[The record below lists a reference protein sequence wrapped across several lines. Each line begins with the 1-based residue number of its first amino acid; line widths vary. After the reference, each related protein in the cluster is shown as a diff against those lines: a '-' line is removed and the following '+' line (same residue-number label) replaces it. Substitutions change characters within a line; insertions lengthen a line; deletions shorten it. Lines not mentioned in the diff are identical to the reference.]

1 MDRNKEIFEESK
13 KYMPGG
19 VNSPVRSFGSVGINP
34 PVIKSGKGAM
44 IKDEN
49 GNEYIDFVLAWGP
62 MILGHCD
69 EDVVEAIKKT
79 SEESIAFG
87 ASTKLELD
95 LAKLLCETLDNVDMI
110 RMVNSGTEATMS
122 AVKLARGYTKKD
134 KIIKF
139 AGCYHGH
146 FDGFLI
152 EAGSGV
158 LTEGIPGCLGV
169 PEESIKNTLI
179 GIYNDEKQVE
189 ELFEKYGNDIAGI
202 IIEPVAGNMGVV
214 KCDPK
219 FMRKLRELCDKYG
232 ALLIFDEVMCG
243 FRVAYKGAQ
252 TLFDVKPDLVTYAK
266 IMGGGLPCGAYGG
279 RREIMENLSPL
290 GGVYQAGTM
299 SGNPIVMSAGLAT
312 VKKLYEN
319 PSYYNHIEKI
329 GSKLEKG
336 VLEIAKKKGLGLVV
350 NRQGGMMTL
359 FFTDLKEVKCY
370 DDVKTCDGERF
381 KRYFLH
387 MLNKGFNIPPSQFE
401 AMFLSVKH
409 TEEHIKSFK
418 SMLIFRYI
426 FKKRLNLI
434 GSFITNL
441 IYLYVFVLEIF
452 FLIKI
457 FIYL

>member
-1 MDRNKEIFEESK
+1 MNMDRNKEIFEESK

-19 VNSPVRSFGSVGINP
+19 VNSPVRSFGSIGINP

-95 LAKLLCETLDNVDMI
+95 LAKILCETLDNVDMI

-319 PSYYNHIEKI
+319 PSYYDHIEKI

-409 TEEHIKSFK
+409 TEEHIDKFLEAFESFE
-418 SMLIFRYI
+418 
-426 FKKRLNLI
+426 
-434 GSFITNL
+434 G
-441 IYLYVFVLEIF
+441 
-452 FLIKI
+452 
-457 FIYL
+457 

>member
-34 PVIKSGKGAM
+34 PVIKSGKGVM

-319 PSYYNHIEKI
+319 PSYYDHIEKI

-336 VLEIAKKKGLGLVV
+336 ILEIAKKKGLGLVV

-409 TEEHIKSFK
+409 TEEHIDKFLEAFESFE
-418 SMLIFRYI
+418 
-426 FKKRLNLI
+426 
-434 GSFITNL
+434 
-441 IYLYVFVLEIF
+441 V
-452 FLIKI
+452 
-457 FIYL
+457 

>member
-319 PSYYNHIEKI
+319 PSYYDHIEKI

-336 VLEIAKKKGLGLVV
+336 VLEIAKKKGIGLVV

-409 TEEHIKSFK
+409 TEEHINKFLEAFESFE
-418 SMLIFRYI
+418 
-426 FKKRLNLI
+426 
-434 GSFITNL
+434 G
-441 IYLYVFVLEIF
+441 
-452 FLIKI
+452 
-457 FIYL
+457 

>member
-69 EDVVEAIKKT
+69 EDVVKAIKKT

-219 FMRKLRELCDKYG
+219 FMRKLRELCDKYE

-319 PSYYNHIEKI
+319 PSYYDHIEKI

-409 TEEHIKSFK
+409 TEEHIDKFLEAFESFE
-418 SMLIFRYI
+418 
-426 FKKRLNLI
+426 
-434 GSFITNL
+434 G
-441 IYLYVFVLEIF
+441 
-452 FLIKI
+452 
-457 FIYL
+457 

>member
-62 MILGHCD
+62 MILGYCD

-214 KCDPK
+214 KCEPK

-319 PSYYNHIEKI
+319 PSYYDHIEKI

-409 TEEHIKSFK
+409 TEEHIDKFLEAFESFE
-418 SMLIFRYI
+418 
-426 FKKRLNLI
+426 
-434 GSFITNL
+434 G
-441 IYLYVFVLEIF
+441 
-452 FLIKI
+452 
-457 FIYL
+457 

>member
-1 MDRNKEIFEESK
+1 
-13 KYMPGG
+13 
-19 VNSPVRSFGSVGINP
+19 
-34 PVIKSGKGAM
+34 
-44 IKDEN
+44 
-49 GNEYIDFVLAWGP
+49 

-139 AGCYHGH
+139 AECYHGH

-319 PSYYNHIEKI
+319 P
-329 GSKLEKG
+329 
-336 VLEIAKKKGLGLVV
+336 
-350 NRQGGMMTL
+350 
-359 FFTDLKEVKCY
+359 
-370 DDVKTCDGERF
+370 
-381 KRYFLH
+381 
-387 MLNKGFNIPPSQFE
+387 
-401 AMFLSVKH
+401 
-409 TEEHIKSFK
+409 
-418 SMLIFRYI
+418 
-426 FKKRLNLI
+426 
-434 GSFITNL
+434 
-441 IYLYVFVLEIF
+441 
-452 FLIKI
+452 
-457 FIYL
+457 

>member
-122 AVKLARGYTKKD
+122 AVKLARGYTKKN

-319 PSYYNHIEKI
+319 PSYYDHIEKI

-409 TEEHIKSFK
+409 TEEHIDKFLEAFESFE
-418 SMLIFRYI
+418 
-426 FKKRLNLI
+426 
-434 GSFITNL
+434 G
-441 IYLYVFVLEIF
+441 
-452 FLIKI
+452 
-457 FIYL
+457 

>member
-1 MDRNKEIFEESK
+1 MNMDRNKEIFEESK

-319 PSYYNHIEKI
+319 PSYYDHIEKI

-370 DDVKTCDGERF
+370 DNVKTCDGERF

-409 TEEHIKSFK
+409 TEEHIDKFLEAFESFE
-418 SMLIFRYI
+418 
-426 FKKRLNLI
+426 
-434 GSFITNL
+434 G
-441 IYLYVFVLEIF
+441 
-452 FLIKI
+452 
-457 FIYL
+457 

>member
-95 LAKLLCETLDNVDMI
+95 LAKILCETLDNVDML

-219 FMRKLRELCDKYG
+219 FMRKLRELCDKYE

-319 PSYYNHIEKI
+319 PSYYDHIEKI

-336 VLEIAKKKGLGLVV
+336 IIEIAKKKGLGLVV

-409 TEEHIKSFK
+409 TEEHIDKFLEAFESFE
-418 SMLIFRYI
+418 
-426 FKKRLNLI
+426 
-434 GSFITNL
+434 G
-441 IYLYVFVLEIF
+441 
-452 FLIKI
+452 
-457 FIYL
+457 

>member
-1 MDRNKEIFEESK
+1 
-13 KYMPGG
+13 MPGG

-69 EDVVEAIKKT
+69 EDVVKAIKKT

-312 VKKLYEN
+312 VKN
-319 PSYYNHIEKI
+319 FMKI
-329 GSKLEKG
+329 HHTMIILK
-336 VLEIAKKKGLGLVV
+336 
-350 NRQGGMMTL
+350 NRI
-359 FFTDLKEVKCY
+359 
-370 DDVKTCDGERF
+370 KT
-381 KRYFLH
+381 
-387 MLNKGFNIPPSQFE
+387 
-401 AMFLSVKH
+401 
-409 TEEHIKSFK
+409 
-418 SMLIFRYI
+418 
-426 FKKRLNLI
+426 
-434 GSFITNL
+434 
-441 IYLYVFVLEIF
+441 
-452 FLIKI
+452 
-457 FIYL
+457 

>member
-95 LAKLLCETLDNVDMI
+95 LAKILCETLDNVDMI

-219 FMRKLRELCDKYG
+219 FMRKLRELCDKYE

-319 PSYYNHIEKI
+319 PSYYDHIEKI

-336 VLEIAKKKGLGLVV
+336 IIEIAKKKGLGLVV

-370 DDVKTCDGERF
+370 DDVKYICGERF

-409 TEEHIKSFK
+409 TEEHIDKFLEAFESFE
-418 SMLIFRYI
+418 
-426 FKKRLNLI
+426 
-434 GSFITNL
+434 G
-441 IYLYVFVLEIF
+441 
-452 FLIKI
+452 
-457 FIYL
+457 

>member
-319 PSYYNHIEKI
+319 PSYYDHVEKI
-329 GSKLEKG
+329 GLKLEKG
-336 VLEIAKKKGLGLVV
+336 VLEIAKKKGIGLVV

-409 TEEHIKSFK
+409 TEEHIDKFLEAFESFE
-418 SMLIFRYI
+418 
-426 FKKRLNLI
+426 
-434 GSFITNL
+434 G
-441 IYLYVFVLEIF
+441 
-452 FLIKI
+452 
-457 FIYL
+457 

>member
-95 LAKLLCETLDNVDMI
+95 LAKLLCETLDNIDMI

-122 AVKLARGYTKKD
+122 AVKLARGYTNKD

-179 GIYNDEKQVE
+179 GIYNNEKQVE

-219 FMRKLRELCDKYG
+219 FMRKLRELCDKYE

-409 TEEHIKSFK
+409 TEEQ
-418 SMLIFRYI
+418 R
-426 FKKRLNLI
+426 
-434 GSFITNL
+434 
-441 IYLYVFVLEIF
+441 
-452 FLIKI
+452 
-457 FIYL
+457 

>member
-122 AVKLARGYTKKD
+122 SVKLARGYTKKD

-319 PSYYNHIEKI
+319 PSYYDHIEKI

-336 VLEIAKKKGLGLVV
+336 VLEIAKKKGIGLVV

-409 TEEHIKSFK
+409 TEEHIDKFLEAFESFE
-418 SMLIFRYI
+418 
-426 FKKRLNLI
+426 
-434 GSFITNL
+434 G
-441 IYLYVFVLEIF
+441 
-452 FLIKI
+452 
-457 FIYL
+457 

>member
-1 MDRNKEIFEESK
+1 MDRKKEIFEESK

-409 TEEHIKSFK
+409 TEEHIDKFLEAFESFE
-418 SMLIFRYI
+418 
-426 FKKRLNLI
+426 
-434 GSFITNL
+434 G
-441 IYLYVFVLEIF
+441 
-452 FLIKI
+452 
-457 FIYL
+457 